1 MNDLLKHCPVV
12 IEIPVA
18 WGEMDA
24 FQHVN
29 NIVYLRYFESARI
42 AYFERLGYIEFR
54 QTTGIGP
61 ILGSLQCRFKIPIT
75 YPDQVFVGT
84 WVSQIDADRFIIK
97 FQIVSQKHQ
106 KVAAEGEGV
115 IVSYD
120 YRENKKAPLPEEVMQ
135 RIQALEATVSAKR

>member
-61 ILGSLQCRFKIPIT
+61 ILGSLQCRFKIPVT

-120 YRENKKAPLPEEVMQ
+120 YRENKKAPLPEEVKQ

>member
-120 YRENKKAPLPEEVMQ
+120 YRENKKAPLPEEVKQ